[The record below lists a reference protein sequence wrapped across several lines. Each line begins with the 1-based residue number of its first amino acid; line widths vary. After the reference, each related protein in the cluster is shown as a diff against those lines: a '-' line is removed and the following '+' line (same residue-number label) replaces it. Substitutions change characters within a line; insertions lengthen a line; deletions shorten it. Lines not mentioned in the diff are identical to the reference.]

1 MDIVE
6 RMQIVLDGM
15 ISGAD
20 DWTIASQIYE
30 YQTAIKELRELRA
43 FKAACEGQE
52 AVAQVYGRC
61 VSGFTD
67 VIDLNRYSNEKLRKE
82 KLYRYPD
89 PEAAQLRVQVAK
101 LTEQRDLA
109 VDALKKLLQRD
120 MRNTCQHEE
129 THRGGV
135 IWEICDSCGASWED
149 HLGGKPEWKDP
160 IEWVHALAAIQ
171 SIGEDK

>member
-1 MDIVE
+1 MMDVPLDLQHAARSICRWMAENNVANWRLDHLASRDELERVE
-6 RMQIVLDGM
+6 
-15 ISGAD
+15 
-20 DWTIASQIYE
+20 
-30 YQTAIKELRELRA
+30 KELTELRA
-43 FKAACEGQE
+43 FKQACEE
-52 AVAQVYGRC
+52 HDAVAMVDEGGIIIVTAYTYKPG
-61 VSGFTD
+61 D
-67 VIDLNRYSNEKLRKE
+67 V
-82 KLYRYPD
+82 LYIKPD
-89 PEAAQLRVQVAK
+89 PEAAKLRLQVAK